1 MDRQFA
7 MPRFDQSLI
16 HHPHIVS
23 SWTMIRLERSGH
35 TFVLQV
41 ATDLAFNAMDP
52 IHNEPVVSDLLET
65 VRAYMEEHPIIDSV
79 EISTV
84 VDA

>member
-1 MDRQFA
+1 
-7 MPRFDQSLI
+7 
-16 HHPHIVS
+16 
-23 SWTMIRLERSGH
+23 
-35 TFVLQV
+35 
-41 ATDLAFNAMDP
+41 MDP

-79 EISTV
+79 EINTV